1 MKVKPGSMTRKANR
15 RMSNVE
21 GINKKENRRTVEYRM
36 SNVEGRNSI
45 DFIKKLSTP
54 TFLRHSA
61 VRYSAVLRS
70 LDHVFSVVRF
80 SPVLRSLDHVF
91 SLIRCFTRCRSLNL
105 SGNRPNPK
113 KRLKFLKIFPIYI
126 ISAPNFSC
134 ISLNCESYE
143 RLL

>member
-91 SLIRCFTRCRSLNL
+91 SLIRCFTRCRSFNL
-105 SGNRPNPK
+105 SENRPNPK
-113 KRLKFLKIFPIYI
+113 KATKVPGNFPDLYYLGPKFLMYI
-126 ISAPNFSC
+126 SQLRI
-134 ISLNCESYE
+134 I
-143 RLL
+143 